1 MSTSIRNEPPTKK
14 SPPKIVGVLGLL
26 ACVAALLVPWL
37 LTRNEPPAGLAGGG
51 RLTAAGPALP
61 STDPMTEG
69 ETVFQ
74 RSCVGCH
81 DAKGRANAYPPLAN
95 SPWLLDDV
103 ETPIRIVIAGVSGPL
118 EVQGVT
124 YDGVMPNLGVTLTDR
139 QIANV
144 LTYARASFGNAA
156 TPISAAQ
163 VAEVRAKLGPSPKPF
178 AGGAGLVEARQTVTK

>member
-1 MSTSIRNEPPTKK
+1 MSTPISNQAPPKK
-14 SPPKIVGVLGLL
+14 SPPKSVAVLGLL
-26 ACVAALLVPWL
+26 SCVAALLVPWL

-51 RLTAAGPALP
+51 RLTAAGPALAR
-61 STDPMTEG
+61 DPMSEG

-81 DAKGRANAYPPLAN
+81 DAKGGASVYPPLAG

-103 ETPIRIVIAGVSGPL
+103 ETPIRIVIAGVTGPL
-118 EVQGVT
+118 EVQGVK
-124 YDGVMPNLGVTLTDR
+124 YDGVMPNLGVTLTDA

-144 LTYARASFGNAA
+144 LTYARASFGNRAM
-156 TPISAAQ
+156 PISEAQ
-163 VAEVRAKLGPSPKPF
+163 VTAVRAKLGPSPKPF